1 MKGHNRCAM
10 VKNGGARGLWKSCSQ
25 QYCKVHLARFRKGS
39 RTPASCRSKSYHPL
53 DKRSGMILTPYI
65 TTRREAGRGTKG
77 NIRLGRRAD
86 SGSVG
91 QGSWVKWVN
100 KSGWVT
106 WVMGQCL
113 SPVNA
118 RSVNPRLSQLNFK
131 NSFNNFRY

>member
-53 DKRSGMILTPYI
+53 DKRSGTILTPYI

-91 QGSWVKWVN
+91 QGSWVKGHGSNGSTNLDGSRGSWV
-100 KSGWVT
+100 SA
-106 WVMGQCL
+106 CHPL
-113 SPVNA
+113 
-118 RSVNPRLSQLNFK
+118 
-131 NSFNNFRY
+131 